1 MDRTSHGAAQ
11 SNLIIALTPHEGT
24 KARRLDLRSTLA
36 RPPRPVRRRG
46 AGRIMSGDDRPMR
59 GVDGPE
65 PAAYPYH
72 MKIKAE

>member
-1 MDRTSHGAAQ
+1 
-11 SNLIIALTPHEGT
+11 
-24 KARRLDLRSTLA
+24 
-36 RPPRPVRRRG
+36 
-46 AGRIMSGDDRPMR
+46 MSGDDRPMR

>member
-11 SNLIIALTPHEGT
+11 SNLIIALIPHEGT
-24 KARRLDLRSTLA
+24 KLDAEHGVARGA
-36 RPPRPVRRRG
+36 RPAVP
-46 AGRIMSGDDRPMR
+46 GRIMSGDDRPMR
-59 GVDGPE
+59 GVDGPA

>member
-1 MDRTSHGAAQ
+1 M
-11 SNLIIALTPHEGT
+11 IALTPHEGT
-24 KARRLDLRSTLA
+24 KARRLDLRSTLDLEA
-36 RPPRPVRRRG
+36 RVRRG

-59 GVDGPE
+59 GVDGPA